1 LIPEIFDGSLYLA
14 IPNVIKLSVKTN
26 SQGALRQ
33 GGTAMSGHNK
43 WSKIK
48 NKKGA
53 SDVKRGNLYT
63 KLTREII
70 IATRE
75 GGADPD
81 GNFRLRLAIQK
92 ARDSNMPMDN
102 IDRAMKKGSG
112 EGEGGQLIEMT
123 LEGYGPGGTAILVN
137 ALSDTRNRTVQE
149 VRSTFTRHGG
159 SLAESGSV
167 SWLFENKGVISIDA
181 ANVDADELA
190 LQAIDAGAEDV
201 KVESGTVEVYTA
213 PENLMKVR
221 QALEKNKVA
230 VASGELLKEPKTMV
244 ALDEKAG
251 MQALKL
257 IDKLESIDD
266 VQNVYS
272 NADISEAVMNAYQEA
287 A

>member
-1 LIPEIFDGSLYLA
+1 
-14 IPNVIKLSVKTN
+14 
-26 SQGALRQ
+26 
-33 GGTAMSGHNK
+33 MSGHNK

-48 NKKGA
+48 HQKGA
-53 SDVKRGNLYT
+53 SDAKRGNLYT

-102 IDRAMKKGSG
+102 IDRAIKKGSG
-112 EGEGGQLIEMT
+112 EGEGGQLVEMT
-123 LEGYGPGGTAILVN
+123 LEGYGPGGTAFLVN
-137 ALSDTRNRTVQE
+137 GLSDNRNRTVQE

-167 SWLFENKGVISIDA
+167 AWLFDSKGIISIDA
-181 ANVDADELA
+181 ADIDADDLT
-190 LQAIDAGAEDV
+190 LKAIDAGAEDV
-201 KVESGTVEVYTA
+201 NVDSGVVEVTTA

-221 QALEKNKVA
+221 LALEKQGVA
-230 VASGELLKEPKTMV
+230 IVSGELQKIPKTTV
-244 ALDEKAG
+244 KLDDKSG
-251 MQALKL
+251 LQALKL
-257 IDKLESIDD
+257 LEKLEAIDD

-272 NADISEAVMNAYQEA
+272 NADIPDAVMAGFDA
-287 A
+287 AAA

>member
-1 LIPEIFDGSLYLA
+1 
-14 IPNVIKLSVKTN
+14 
-26 SQGALRQ
+26 
-33 GGTAMSGHNK
+33 MSGHNK

-48 NKKGA
+48 HQKGA
-53 SDVKRGNLYT
+53 EDVKRGNLYT

-70 IATRE
+70 ISTRE
-75 GGADPD
+75 GGSDPD
-81 GNFRLRLAIQK
+81 GNFRLRIAIQK

-102 IDRAMKKGSG
+102 IDRAIKKGSG
-112 EGEGGQLIEMT
+112 EGEGGALVEMV

-137 ALSDTRNRTVQE
+137 ALSDNRNRTVQE

-167 SWLFENKGVISIDA
+167 SWLFENKGIISIDA

-201 KVESGTVEVYTA
+201 KVDSGTVEVYTA

-221 QALEKNKVA
+221 QALEKNKVT
-230 VASGELLKEPKTMV
+230 VASSELHKEPKTMV
-244 ALDEKAG
+244 QLDEKSAV
-251 MQALKL
+251 QALKL
-257 IDKLESIDD
+257 LEKLESLDD

-272 NADISEAVMNAYQEA
+272 NADISDAAAAAYQATA